1 MTLVVFSVI
10 CAVCCF
16 KVAKSKG
23 RNPKIWALFGFFSNI
38 IALIVILLLP
48 NLLTPQNPQI
58 PNQVMKPNWLPP
70 PKFPMVAAK
79 IRQNLN
85 ALRRKSPP
93 VTDIAAQ
100 IRELA
105 QLRNDGLISDAEY
118 QDKRQKLLDI
128 I

>member
-1 MTLVVFSVI
+1 
-10 CAVCCF
+10 
-16 KVAKSKG
+16 
-23 RNPKIWALFGFFSNI
+23 
-38 IALIVILLLP
+38 VILLLP